1 MKLLCLADKID
12 PGLWDYYRR
21 EKTAGIDMILACGD
35 LPPKYLEFLVTMA
48 NCPLLYV
55 RGNHDE
61 LVHMSPPEGCEC
73 VEDKLVTVNG
83 LKILGLGGSMKYRD
97 GEDMYTERQMARRV
111 RLASLKTML
120 SGGVDIVMTHA
131 PVRGYGDLPDIP
143 HQGFDCFDSYL
154 THFHPRFLVHG
165 HVHATYTSGKF
176 QRVREHPSGTR
187 IINAYESYMLEL

>member
-83 LKILGLGGSMKYRD
+83 LKK
-97 GEDMYTERQMARRV
+97 TERQVALLEQAIAAKQERE
-111 RLASLKTML
+111 
-120 SGGVDIVMTHA
+120 A
-131 PVRGYGDLPDIP
+131 P
-143 HQGFDCFDSYL
+143 
-154 THFHPRFLVHG
+154 PR
-165 HVHATYTSGKF
+165 
-176 QRVREHPSGTR
+176 
-187 IINAYESYMLEL
+187 